1 MQSLFINWIIGTAI
15 FAAVA
20 TYTPLI
26 QWGFKFGVFD
36 YILETVRGYGFLKGR
51 QGNGLLEDYSN
62 KLTGSRSHLIYGPKL
77 LNPNDK
83 VEDWRWEEREIL
95 KNRQRRLKLRKVPKS
110 APFELYS
117 LDHLKSLVLYF

>member
-1 MQSLFINWIIGTAI
+1 MQGIFISWIIGAAI

-36 YILETVRGYGFLKGR
+36 YVLETVRDMAFSKVVKGT
-51 QGNGLLEDYSN
+51 GSLEDYSN

-83 VEDWRWEEREIL
+83 VEDWRWEPRGNLEKGSK
-95 KNRQRRLKLRKVPKS
+95 KNVNKGTPN
-110 APFELYS
+110 
-117 LDHLKSLVLYF
+117 